1 MRLKLFKGI
10 KDKLDR
16 LFGRG
21 VIDES
26 LFEDLEEVLLS
37 ADVGINVATE
47 ILDDLR
53 MRVRKEKLESPEE
66 IRKALAEAITTKL
79 SNEESPLVVSDAAPT
94 FYLFLGVNGAGK
106 TTTIAK
112 LAYKLKREGKR
123 VLVAAADTFRA
134 AAIEQLDIWAKRVGV
149 DIVKGVPGG
158 DPGAVVF
165 DAITAAKARGVDF
178 VLADTAGRQHT
189 RANLMQELEKIGRVS
204 QKALGRPP
212 DEVLLVI
219 DGNTGQNAIR
229 QAEEFGKVAG
239 VTGVVVTKLD
249 GTARGGAILGVKER
263 LGIPVKLIGVGEKVE
278 DLRAFDAKEYAEALL
293 E

>member
-21 VIDES
+21 VVDES

-37 ADVGINVATE
+37 ADVGITVATE

-53 MRVRKEKLESPEE
+53 MRVRKEKLEHPEE
-66 IRKALAEAITTKL
+66 IRSALAQAITKKL
-79 SNEESPLVVSDAAPT
+79 ANEECPLVVSDSAPT
-94 FYLFLGVNGAGK
+94 VYLFLGVNGAGK

-112 LAYKLKREGKR
+112 LAHKLKSEGKR

-134 AAIEQLDIWAKRVGV
+134 AAIEQLDIWAQRVGV
-149 DIVKGVPGG
+149 EIVKGVPGG

-278 DLRAFDAKEYAEALL
+278 DLRTFDAKEYADALL

>member
-21 VIDES
+21 VVDES

-37 ADVGINVATE
+37 ADAGITVATE

-53 MRVRKEKLESPEE
+53 MRVRKEKLENPEE
-66 IRKALAEAITTKL
+66 IRNALAQAITKKL
-79 SNEESPLVVSDAAPT
+79 ANEECPLVVSDSAPT
-94 FYLFLGVNGAGK
+94 VYLFLGVNGAGK

-112 LAYKLKREGKR
+112 LANRLKSEGKR

-149 DIVKGVPGG
+149 EIVKGVPGG
-158 DPGAVVF
+158 DPAAVVF

-189 RANLMQELEKIGRVS
+189 KANLMQELEKIGRVS

-278 DLRAFDAKEYAEALL
+278 DLRTFDAKEYAEALL